1 MSLPQR
7 AGTEAPII
15 RSLLYVPASSERF
28 IARAH
33 ERDADAI
40 ILDLE
45 DSVAPGE
52 KERARRGLIESV
64 PAVARNGAKVFVRI
78 NSEKELMFPD
88 AEAACM
94 AGAFGLMVP
103 KAKSGDGMAR
113 LDEHLEKIEGAAK
126 NHQKIALVPLV
137 EDPGSV
143 LDARSVATA
152 SPRIFGMM
160 TGAEDLAT
168 AMDAEPTPEVLR
180 VPKLLVHL
188 AAKAAGIFSFGM
200 LRSVADYRD
209 LEGIKR
215 AAREARDFGFDGASC
230 VHPSVVPIL
239 NEAFAP
245 SMEEMERAT
254 RMIAAWDESLAAG
267 QGACVFEG
275 KMIDVPVVGRARA
288 LLARWSGHRLGGGK
302 RGTRF

>member
-7 AGTEAPII
+7 AGTEPPII
-15 RSLLYVPASSERF
+15 RSLLYVPASSDRF

-52 KERARRGLIESV
+52 KERARKGLVESV
-64 PAVARNGAKVFVRI
+64 PAVSRNGAKVFVRI
-78 NSEKELMFPD
+78 NSEKELMFAD
-88 AEAACM
+88 AEAACI

-103 KAKSGDGMAR
+103 KARTGDGMAR
-113 LDEHLEKIEGAAK
+113 LDEHLEKIESAAA
-126 NHQKIALVPLV
+126 NRRTVLVPLI

-143 LDARSVATA
+143 LDARDIATA

-168 AMDAEPTPEVLR
+168 AMGAEPTPEVLG

-245 SMEEMERAT
+245 TREEMERAA

-288 LLARWSGHRLGGGK
+288 LLTRWSGHKLGDGR
-302 RGTRF
+302 RGPGF